1 MTDAQAARI
10 VVLDDDPTGTQT
22 VADLPVV
29 LSPDAATLSAV
40 AAVWSGPVWV
50 LTNTRAL
57 PWPAAQSYLA
67 ATVASARAVFGPAVR
82 FVLRGD
88 STLRGHVLGEID
100 TLSTATSVA
109 LFVPAFIEQGRVTIH
124 GVHYVTVGDDLVEV
138 AATEYARD
146 PEFGYRSS
154 GLVDW
159 VAEREAGRTALP
171 MPLEVLRTEGPSALA
186 DLLVRAPSHA
196 VVVPDAESAADL
208 RTIRAAWIEA
218 QRRGRDVVLRCA
230 SSLASV
236 VTGTPGKPVALSPVD
251 GPVLVVCGSYT
262 SGAAA
267 QLAAL
272 DGLAGVAAH
281 EIDLLQALAASP
293 VASRYRRTLASE
305 VGASLQAG
313 MVAVLSTP
321 RSTSTQHLSFAAG
334 EKIMDVVVATVSEL
348 QGQFA
353 AVITKGGIT
362 SARIARDALGMRVA
376 YVRGQVAGGIPV
388 WADGFPPTGA
398 MDQVVVPGN
407 VGPPNAIRDVL
418 GQLVPGLT

>member
-1 MTDAQAARI
+1 MH
-10 VVLDDDPTGTQT
+10 
-22 VADLPVV
+22 
-29 LSPDAATLSAV
+29 
-40 AAVWSGPVWV
+40 
-50 LTNTRAL
+50 
-57 PWPAAQSYLA
+57 
-67 ATVASARAVFGPAVR
+67 

-154 GLVDW
+154 DLVAW

-230 SSLASV
+230 SSLASI

-321 RSTSTQHLSFAAG
+321 RSTSIPHLSFAAG

-407 VGPPNAIRDVL
+407 VGPPNAIREVL

>member
-10 VVLDDDPTGTQT
+10 VVFDDDPTGTQT

-29 LSPDAATLSAV
+29 LTPDTATLSAV
-40 AAVWSGPVWV
+40 AAAWSGPVWV
-50 LTNTRAL
+50 LTNTRAMPL
-57 PWPAAQSYLA
+57 AAAQSHLA
-67 ATVASARAVFGPAVR
+67 ATVASARAVFGPAAR

-138 AATEYARD
+138 SATEYARD

-154 GLVDW
+154 DLVEW
-159 VAEREAGRTALP
+159 VAEREAGRTALQ
-171 MPLEVLRTEGPSALA
+171 MPLEVLRAEGPSALA
-186 DLLVRAPSHA
+186 DLLVRAPPHA

-208 RTIRAAWIEA
+208 RIIHAAWIEA
-218 QRRGRDVVLRCA
+218 QRRGRAVVLRCA
-230 SSLASV
+230 SSLASI
-236 VTGTPGKPVALSPVD
+236 VTGTPGRPVALSPVA

-272 DGLAGVAAH
+272 DGLAGLAAH
-281 EIDLLQALAASP
+281 EIDLSQALAASP
-293 VASRYRRTLASE
+293 DVASYRHRLATR
-305 VGASLQAG
+305 VAASLQAG
-313 MVAVLSTP
+313 PLAVLSTP
-321 RSTSTQHLSFAAG
+321 RAASTPNLSFAAG
-334 EKIMDVVVATVSEL
+334 EKIMDVVVGTVRDL

-353 AVITKGGIT
+353 AIITKGGIT

-376 YVRGQVAGGIPV
+376 YVRGQVAAGIPV
-388 WADGFPPTGA
+388 WAEGFPPTGA
-398 MDQVVVPGN
+398 IDQVVVPGN
-407 VGPPNAIRDVL
+407 VGPPDAIRAIV